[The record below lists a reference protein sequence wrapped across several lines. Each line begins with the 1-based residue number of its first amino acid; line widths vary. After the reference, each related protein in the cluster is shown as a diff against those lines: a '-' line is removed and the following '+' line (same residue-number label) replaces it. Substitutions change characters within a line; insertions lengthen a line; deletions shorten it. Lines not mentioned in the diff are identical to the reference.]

1 MVVSASRERGM
12 GHTASASRANNPVGD
27 PRRVSPGARRSR
39 KIRIP
44 PPRPPDSAR
53 GGDPALIGALLA
65 CVTALGGRGDT
76 QDAHGS
82 SLENF

>member
-27 PRRVSPGARRSR
+27 PRRVSPGVRRSR

-44 PPRPPDSAR
+44 LLPRAHRTAR
-53 GGDPALIGALLA
+53 GEG
-65 CVTALGGRGDT
+65 T
-76 QDAHGS
+76 QRS
-82 SLENF
+82 